1 MTEETFRG
9 FLSRHYA
16 VFMKYKNEDR
26 AGSVNVWF
34 YNGNFILSW
43 EECREGDQWNESNYS
58 RDELHTFPD
67 IDSAIRYLKMAGLD
81 IEQFAV

>member
-9 FLSRHYA
+9 FLSRHHA

-26 AGSVNVWF
+26 AGLVNVWF
-34 YNGNFILSW
+34 YDSNFILSW
-43 EECREGDQWNESNYS
+43 EECRDGDQLNESNYS
-58 RDELHTFPD
+58 RDELHIFPD
-67 IDSAIRYLKMAGLD
+67 IDSVIKYISAVDLG